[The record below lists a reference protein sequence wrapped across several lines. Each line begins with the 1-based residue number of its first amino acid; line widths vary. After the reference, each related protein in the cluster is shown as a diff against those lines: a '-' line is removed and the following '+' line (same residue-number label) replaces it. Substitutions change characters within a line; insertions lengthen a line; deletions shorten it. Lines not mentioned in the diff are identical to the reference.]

1 MQNDILEK
9 RIEKIIKEIRHSA
22 IDCTLVELG
31 IIKNFNIDKNRVTI
45 ILAFPFD
52 NIPIKEYIIM
62 SIEVPLEKMGVQ
74 VNIKETIMD
83 QKEAE
88 KFLEMEAKYW
98 KGGKNKNT

>member
-31 IIKNFNIDKNRVTI
+31 IIKNFNIDKNKVTI
-45 ILAFPFD
+45 TLAFPFD
-52 NIPIKEYIIM
+52 NIPIKDYVIM
-62 SIEVPLEKMGVQ
+62 SIEVPLEKMGAQ

-83 QKEAE
+83 PKEAE

-98 KGGKNKNT
+98 KGGK